1 VTELLPR
8 AHLLGLDAARS
19 GRPAV
24 LLAIVR
30 AQAASLARQIEDAD
44 AAELDEIADR
54 LGRIDELLTP
64 GDAP

>member
-1 VTELLPR
+1 MTELSPR
-8 AHLLGLDAARS
+8 AHWLGIEARS
-19 GRPAV
+19 GRATV
-24 LLAIVR
+24 LLSIVR

-44 AAELDEIADR
+44 DAELDEIADR

>member
-8 AHLLGLDAARS
+8 AHLLGIEARS

-24 LLAIVR
+24 LLSIVR

-44 AAELDEIADR
+44 DAALEEIADR

-64 GDAP
+64 GG